1 MAYTKAQIYNLACSA
16 LLLNREVVDPT
27 TDKSNEVR
35 VFNINWDT
43 ALDMTLQDLDLDS
56 ISTQITLELIEEITD
71 GSYPWIWA
79 YKYPSNCAFFRR
91 ITSCAAVDTSR
102 THIPKRVL
110 MYKGQKAILTNQELA
125 VAECIPNDVPLTALS
140 ASAALAVSLKLA
152 ELSAP
157 LCTGKGAKTLMQE
170 IGQKY
175 LIAKFE
181 AQEYDKLENFI
192 YEHESVRSEFV
203 AERMS

>member
-1 MAYTKAQIYNLACSA
+1 MAYTQAQIYNLACSA

-35 VFNINWDT
+35 VFNINWNT
-43 ALDMTLQDLDLDS
+43 AFEMTLQDLDLDFL
-56 ISTQITLELIEEITD
+56 STTFTLELIEEITD
-71 GSYPWIWA
+71 GSEPWGWA

-91 ITSCAAVDTSR
+91 IKSCASVDTSR
-102 THIPKRVL
+102 THIAKRVQ
-110 MYKGQKAILTNQELA
+110 MYKGQKAILTDKEEA
-125 VAECIPNDVPLTALS
+125 VAEIIPNDVPLTALS
-140 ASAALAVSLKLA
+140 APAALAVSLKLA
-152 ELSAP
+152 EMSAP
-157 LCTGKGAKTLMQE
+157 LCVGKGAKALMQE

-175 LIAKFE
+175 LMAKFE